1 MCILVNYLIGCFT
14 CRYYSQKEG
23 YTGMKLICSLFITFL
38 KIGAFTFGG
47 GYAMIALLE
56 NEFVEKKK
64 WLEKSEF
71 LDMVAVAES
80 TPGPVAVNSA
90 TYIGYKIAGFAGA
103 TMSTLAVCI
112 PSFFVIYGISLF
124 FDQFLS
130 LRWVSC
136 AFRGIQVCV
145 IYLILIAGLKMLK
158 SIDKNTLNLTLLTLV
173 MASML
178 CCSITAVSFS
188 SVFYILICGAVGLV
202 VFLSAKNLER
212 RWENVMIYLRLFLNF
227 LMIGALSFGG
237 GYGMVSLVREKVLS
251 NGWLTENEFLNFIAV
266 SESTPGPLA
275 VNMATFIGSTQGG
288 ILGSFVATLGV
299 VLPSFLIILLI
310 ASALKNLMKY
320 APVNAFLSGVR
331 PCVVAMILATALSMA
346 LSTLFG
352 LTDLQAGFAPDL
364 RSIAVFAML
373 GATHLI
379 CKIIR
384 KTAPSPILM
393 ILFSAGLGILFW

>member
-1 MCILVNYLIGCFT
+1 
-14 CRYYSQKEG
+14 
-23 YTGMKLICSLFITFL
+23 MKLICSLFITFL

-145 IYLILIAGLKMLK
+145 IYLILTAGLKMLK
-158 SIDKNTLNLTLLTLV
+158 SIDKNTLNLTLLMLV

-188 SVFYILICGAVGLV
+188 SVFYILICGAVGLCC
-202 VFLSAKNLER
+202 FLSAKNPER

-237 GYGMVSLVREKVLS
+237 GYGMVSLVRERVLS

-352 LTDLQAGFAPDL
+352 LTDLQAGFAPNL

-393 ILFSAGLGILFW
+393 ILFFSRPRNLVLVNILALAIDFISNFNSNSC

>member
-1 MCILVNYLIGCFT
+1 MKEKIYDARTGLEYVLVDDYYLPALKLLQTRPVGRWGMLHNAYQKLRNPAYYQSLLLSGKLDT
-14 CRYYSQKEG
+14 VLANVEEQAVERYEVLIEQLSQRESVSEKLKE
-23 YTGMKLICSLFITFL
+23 
-38 KIGAFTFGG
+38 
-47 GYAMIALLE
+47 E
-56 NEFVEKKK
+56 N
-64 WLEKSEF
+64 
-71 LDMVAVAES
+71 
-80 TPGPVAVNSA
+80 P
-90 TYIGYKIAGFAGA
+90 
-103 TMSTLAVCI
+103 
-112 PSFFVIYGISLF
+112 
-124 FDQFLS
+124 
-130 LRWVSC
+130 
-136 AFRGIQVCV
+136 
-145 IYLILIAGLKMLK
+145 
-158 SIDKNTLNLTLLTLV
+158 
-173 MASML
+173 
-178 CCSITAVSFS
+178 
-188 SVFYILICGAVGLV
+188 
-202 VFLSAKNLER
+202 ER

-237 GYGMVSLVREKVLS
+237 GYGMVSLVRERVLS

-379 CKIIR
+379 CKKIR

-393 ILFSAGLGILFW
+393 ILFSAGLGILFWCIF

>member
-1 MCILVNYLIGCFT
+1 
-14 CRYYSQKEG
+14 
-23 YTGMKLICSLFITFL
+23 
-38 KIGAFTFGG
+38 
-47 GYAMIALLE
+47 
-56 NEFVEKKK
+56 
-64 WLEKSEF
+64 
-71 LDMVAVAES
+71 
-80 TPGPVAVNSA
+80 
-90 TYIGYKIAGFAGA
+90 
-103 TMSTLAVCI
+103 
-112 PSFFVIYGISLF
+112 
-124 FDQFLS
+124 
-130 LRWVSC
+130 
-136 AFRGIQVCV
+136 
-145 IYLILIAGLKMLK
+145 
-158 SIDKNTLNLTLLTLV
+158 
-173 MASML
+173 
-178 CCSITAVSFS
+178 
-188 SVFYILICGAVGLV
+188 
-202 VFLSAKNLER
+202 
-212 RWENVMIYLRLFLNF
+212 MIYLRLFLNF

-237 GYGMVSLVREKVLS
+237 GYGMVSLVRETVLS

-288 ILGSFVATLGV
+288 ILGSFAATLGV

-379 CKIIR
+379 CKKNQKNSSIAYSDDSVFSR
-384 KTAPSPILM
+384 PRNLVLVHILAWRL
-393 ILFSAGLGILFW
+393 ILFPTSIAIPAEPRLFHCV

>member
-1 MCILVNYLIGCFT
+1 MGKRHDISASLSELFDDRCLVF
-14 CRYYSQKEG
+14 RR
-23 YTGMKLICSLFITFL
+23 
-38 KIGAFTFGG
+38 
-47 GYAMIALLE
+47 
-56 NEFVEKKK
+56 
-64 WLEKSEF
+64 WLW
-71 LDMVAVAES
+71 
-80 TPGPVAVNSA
+80 N
-90 TYIGYKIAGFAGA
+90 GFAGTRKGA
-103 TMSTLAVCI
+103 FQRLA
-112 PSFFVIYGISLF
+112 
-124 FDQFLS
+124 
-130 LRWVSC
+130 
-136 AFRGIQVCV
+136 
-145 IYLILIAGLKMLK
+145 
-158 SIDKNTLNLTLLTLV
+158 
-173 MASML
+173 
-178 CCSITAVSFS
+178 
-188 SVFYILICGAVGLV
+188 
-202 VFLSAKNLER
+202 
-212 RWENVMIYLRLFLNF
+212 
-227 LMIGALSFGG
+227 
-237 GYGMVSLVREKVLS
+237 
-251 NGWLTENEFLNFIAV
+251 ENEFLNFIAV

>member
-1 MCILVNYLIGCFT
+1 
-14 CRYYSQKEG
+14 
-23 YTGMKLICSLFITFL
+23 
-38 KIGAFTFGG
+38 
-47 GYAMIALLE
+47 
-56 NEFVEKKK
+56 
-64 WLEKSEF
+64 
-71 LDMVAVAES
+71 
-80 TPGPVAVNSA
+80 
-90 TYIGYKIAGFAGA
+90 
-103 TMSTLAVCI
+103 
-112 PSFFVIYGISLF
+112 
-124 FDQFLS
+124 
-130 LRWVSC
+130 
-136 AFRGIQVCV
+136 
-145 IYLILIAGLKMLK
+145 
-158 SIDKNTLNLTLLTLV
+158 
-173 MASML
+173 
-178 CCSITAVSFS
+178 
-188 SVFYILICGAVGLV
+188 
-202 VFLSAKNLER
+202 
-212 RWENVMIYLRLFLNF
+212 MIYLRLFLNF

-237 GYGMVSLVREKVLS
+237 GYGMVSLVRETVLS

-288 ILGSFVATLGV
+288 ILGSFAATLGV

-379 CKIIR
+379 CKKNQKNSSIANSDDSVFSR
-384 KTAPSPILM
+384 PRNLVLVHILAWRL
-393 ILFSAGLGILFW
+393 ILFPTSIAIPAEPRLFHCV

>member
-1 MCILVNYLIGCFT
+1 
-14 CRYYSQKEG
+14 
-23 YTGMKLICSLFITFL
+23 MKLICSLFITFL

-130 LRWVSC
+130 
-136 AFRGIQVCV
+136 
-145 IYLILIAGLKMLK
+145 
-158 SIDKNTLNLTLLTLV
+158 
-173 MASML
+173 
-178 CCSITAVSFS
+178 
-188 SVFYILICGAVGLV
+188 
-202 VFLSAKNLER
+202 
-212 RWENVMIYLRLFLNF
+212 
-227 LMIGALSFGG
+227 
-237 GYGMVSLVREKVLS
+237 
-251 NGWLTENEFLNFIAV
+251 
-266 SESTPGPLA
+266 
-275 VNMATFIGSTQGG
+275 
-288 ILGSFVATLGV
+288 GSFVATLGV